1 MPRKSQHTCIREDCI
16 KCLQRKR
23 RVTEYHTNHILYK
36 YVQILLSDREATEI
50 NEVAK
55 SLFARIRRERIYF
68 NREVREIEKKHK
80 SEVEMMK
87 WEKEKL
93 VAKILL
99 ERKYERNQ
107 DVKVLYEEKFI
118 EQENRLGHM
127 NNTINNLREQIYN
140 L

>member
-23 RVTEYHTNHILYK
+23 RVREYHTNHILYK

-55 SLFARIRRERIYF
+55 SFFASIEREWIYF
-68 NREVREIEKKHK
+68 NREAREIEKKHK

-99 ERKYERNQ
+99 ERK
-107 DVKVLYEEKFI
+107 
-118 EQENRLGHM
+118 
-127 NNTINNLREQIYN
+127 
-140 L
+140 